1 MGSIIML
8 AIHEFTAH
16 SSCFARLLRGA
27 KGAELKF
34 FFPFLLRGQKGKNNN
49 PSGAFVI

>member
-1 MGSIIML
+1 MRSMIRL

-16 SSCFARLLRGA
+16 SSRFARLLRDA

-34 FFPFLLRGQKGKNNN
+34 SFPFLLRGQKGKNNN
-49 PSGAFVI
+49 SSGALKI